1 MLKRYYLLLVAAL
14 FCVAGNCQTFQVSYP
29 AAAFSGPFSGK
40 VILYL
45 NKENRNP
52 KDAMADLESFPC
64 FRIDVRDVKPGA
76 AVVLDDRAAAY
87 PVKLS
92 DIERGEYYVQAVW
105 DRNLGGRAIA
115 ESPGNLYCLPQKAKL
130 TKDIRA
136 SFTLTCDQVVAQ
148 PKFTDTKFVKELK
161 AASELLSKSQG
172 RPMTVDAAVLLPQ
185 EYYSQPQ
192 RQFPVLFLVS

>member
-1 MLKRYYLLLVAAL
+1 MLKQYLLLLFAAFL
-14 FCVAGNCQTFQVSYP
+14 YTAGDAQTFQVSYP
-29 AAAFSGPFSGK
+29 AATFSGPFTGK

-64 FRIDVRDVKPGA
+64 FSLDVRDVKPGTSI
-76 AVVLDDRAAAY
+76 VFDDQAAAY

-115 ESPGNLYCLPQKAKL
+115 ESPGNLYSLPLKAKL
-130 TKDIRA
+130 TKDA
-136 SFTLTCDQVVAQ
+136 
-148 PKFTDTKFVKELK
+148 
-161 AASELLSKSQG
+161 
-172 RPMTVDAAVLLPQ
+172 
-185 EYYSQPQ
+185 
-192 RQFPVLFLVS
+192 

>member
-1 MLKRYYLLLVAAL
+1 MPKHYSLLLFAAIIYT
-14 FCVAGNCQTFQVSYP
+14 AATAQTFQVSYP
-29 AAAFSGPFSGK
+29 AATFSGPFTGK

-64 FRIDVRDVKPGA
+64 FSLDVHDVRPGTSI
-76 AVVLDDRAAAY
+76 LFDDRAAAY

-115 ESPGNLYCLPQKAKL
+115 ESPGNLYSLPLKAKL
-130 TKDIRA
+130 TKDVKA

-148 PKFTDTKFVKELK
+148 PKFTETTRLVLSTGSPMISVLICATTGRHWRRGCK
-161 AASELLSKSQG
+161 ARSGYRLAT
-172 RPMTVDAAVLLPQ
+172 RTI
-185 EYYSQPQ
+185 
-192 RQFPVLFLVS
+192 FC